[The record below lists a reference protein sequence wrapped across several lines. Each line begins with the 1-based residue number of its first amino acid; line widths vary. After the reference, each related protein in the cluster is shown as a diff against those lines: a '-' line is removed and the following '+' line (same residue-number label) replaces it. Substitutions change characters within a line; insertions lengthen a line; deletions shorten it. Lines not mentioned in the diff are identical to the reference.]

1 MINFDSVSFSYDE
14 GRQILSDINISIEK
28 GEWVAVIGSN
38 GSGKSTFA
46 RLINGLLLPTSG
58 KVLVD
63 EMDTAEEKQL
73 QQIRQKVAFVF
84 QNPDNQLVASTVED
98 DVAFGPEN
106 LSVPPAEIAERVRL
120 ALKMTGLE
128 KYAKTPV
135 YDLSGGEKQRVAIAG
150 ALAMASSYIVL
161 DEPTSML
168 DPVLRCQVLQVLQQ
182 LHREM
187 GMGLIYITNVMDE
200 VYLADRVIVLNK
212 GNFIMQGTPTEIFS
226 QREKLIE
233 IGLGIP
239 SAQEICLR
247 LFDMGLLERNDLYN
261 VEEIAAELC
270 K

>member
-1 MINFDSVSFSYDE
+1 M
-14 GRQILSDINISIEK
+14 
-28 GEWVAVIGSN
+28 
-38 GSGKSTFA
+38 
-46 RLINGLLLPTSG
+46 
-58 KVLVD
+58 
-63 EMDTAEEKQL
+63 
-73 QQIRQKVAFVF
+73 
-84 QNPDNQLVASTVED
+84 
-98 DVAFGPEN
+98 
-106 LSVPPAEIAERVRL
+106 
-120 ALKMTGLE
+120 
-128 KYAKTPV
+128 
-135 YDLSGGEKQRVAIAG
+135 
-150 ALAMASSYIVL
+150 
-161 DEPTSML
+161 
-168 DPVLRCQVLQVLQQ
+168 QQ